1 MVASAVVTDA
11 RHPIVVDFAPHAVH
25 YAGTT
30 GDTWHVALVQYPLL
44 LTLDRDGNVI
54 ARVACAN
61 VLAVSGPYAIA
72 TTHPRVRPVNVQR
85 EPPLGPGDL
94 VVYDVASGRELWR
107 RENASYVASAGS
119 RALIRTDRVHLVDL
133 ETGTE
138 LAETELRTPKTSAH
152 VRAIPGGFEWTASG
166 DDAPRA
172 FAWIE
177 HPDGGLW
184 DWEDVRLED
193 DDVVVVADTRILRV
207 PLATPRTDRIVAR
220 VVPADVGELPLEP
233 GAVFF
238 VSESRILV
246 DHRTRGRFWFE
257 VSGTGLARG
266 DAVEIGGFLFDKGTT
281 IATTLARN
289 GKILASVPSRLVP
302 DEGDVVVAS
311 ARFGIADELDL
322 S

>member
-1 MVASAVVTDA
+1 VSEA

-30 GDTWHVALVQYPLL
+30 GDTWHVALVQYPSL
-44 LTLDRDGNVI
+44 LTFDRDGAVV
-54 ARVACAN
+54 ARLRCAN
-61 VLAVSGPYAIA
+61 VLAVSGPYVIA
-72 TTHPRVRPVNVQR
+72 STAPRVLPVNVQR
-85 EPPLGPGDL
+85 EPPPGPGD
-94 VVYDVASGRELWR
+94 VVVHDLATGRELWR
-107 RENASYVASAGS
+107 REKASYVASAGS
-119 RALIRTDRVHLVDL
+119 RAILRTDRVELVDL
-133 ETGTE
+133 ETGAVLPE
-138 LAETELRTPKTSAH
+138 DSLRTPRTSAS

-166 DDAPRA
+166 DDTPRA

-220 VVPADVGELPLEP
+220 VVPVDVGELPLEP
-233 GAVFF
+233 AAVFF
-238 VSESRILV
+238 VSESRVLV

-257 VSGTGLARG
+257 LAGTGLARG
-266 DAVEIGGFLFDKGTT
+266 DAVEIGGFLFNNGTT
-281 IATTLARN
+281 IATTLVRN
-289 GKILASVPSRLVP
+289 GKVLASVPARLVP